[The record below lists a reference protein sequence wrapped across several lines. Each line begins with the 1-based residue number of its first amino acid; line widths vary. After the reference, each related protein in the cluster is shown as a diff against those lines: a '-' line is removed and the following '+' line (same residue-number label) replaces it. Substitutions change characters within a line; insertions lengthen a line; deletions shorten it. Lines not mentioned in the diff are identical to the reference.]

1 MEQNKYSDWKKNLG
15 QNLKH
20 YRKASGHTQAHLAD
34 LLEIDTTT
42 ISKMENSVIIP
53 GLNTVI
59 EISIIYG
66 ISIDDLLSNSKQI
79 IP

>member
-1 MEQNKYSDWKKNLG
+1 MLPCDFTNWKQNLG
-15 QNLKH
+15 SNL
-20 YRKASGHTQAHLAD
+20 RKLRKSRGQTQAQLAE
-34 LLEIDTTT
+34 LLEVDTTT

-66 ISIDDLLSNSKQI
+66 ISIDNLLSASK
-79 IP
+79 